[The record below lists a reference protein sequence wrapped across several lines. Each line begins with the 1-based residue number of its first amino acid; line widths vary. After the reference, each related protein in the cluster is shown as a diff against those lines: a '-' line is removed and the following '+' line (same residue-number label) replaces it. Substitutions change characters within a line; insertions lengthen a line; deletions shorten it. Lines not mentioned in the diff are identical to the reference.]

1 MQFPLS
7 LSFKI
12 VAIAPQVRVTD
23 ATGQLIAYVRQK
35 AFKLKEDITIFE
47 DEGQQVPLFRIQADR
62 VIDWGAR
69 YRITTPAGET
79 VGALQREGGRSLW
92 KATYHLDDASG
103 MRVGLIHEENG
114 WIRVGDGLF
123 QAIPYVGMLSGFVF
137 QPAYLIDLNGQT
149 ALYMKK
155 ERAFFEGNFTIEQRQ
170 ELKREDVP
178 LLLASTILTVMM
190 ERDRG

>member
-35 AFKLKEDITIFE
+35 AFKLREDITIFE
-47 DEGQQVPLFRIQADR
+47 DEGQQIPLFRIQADR

-69 YRITTPAGET
+69 YTITTPAGET

-92 KATYHLDDASG
+92 KATYNLDDASG

-114 WIRVGDGLF
+114 WIRVADGLF
-123 QAIPYVGMLSGFVF
+123 QAIPYAGILSGFLF
-137 QPAYLIDLNGQT
+137 QPAYLIDLNGET

-155 ERAFFEGNFTIEQRQ
+155 ERAFFEGKFTIEQRQ